1 MNDRGA
7 DERYRRL
14 VDHSPDAI
22 CVHESGRVVYVN
34 PTAVR
39 WMGAQSSDDLVG
51 RSISDVIAPE
61 SVAAVVARIATLREE
76 GDASEPS
83 EADLL
88 RLDGQTITVEAVSV
102 RTVWEGRPAYE
113 VVFRD
118 LTAQKAAES
127 TLRFQAALVEHVS
140 DAIISTTFDGTVT
153 SWNPAAATIYQLT
166 AADAIGRPISDVV
179 GADLSPASI
188 VSGGGVSHEVH
199 STADGST
206 RVVRVSAAPMADGY
220 VLICTDST
228 ALHRAEQHF
237 RTVVTSL
244 DEGVVVISRAG
255 TVESANPAAC
265 RILGLPVADATNS
278 ARCEDF
284 SLPMFT
290 ADGQPLDMLDHP
302 VMQTLRSGRANPG
315 YVIGVARA
323 DGQFVWLAG
332 SCSLLNPD
340 DPEHSSLV
348 TSFTDITAERDATQ
362 RLEFR
367 ATHDVL
373 TGLPNRAAVVSAIG
387 SALTVPS
394 ALSAAV
400 LFIDLDRLKTVNDTL
415 GHRAGDA
422 VLRTVGDRLRRA
434 VRRVDVVGRLGGDEF
449 VALLLG
455 GVDRVDVDRLADRLH
470 AALAGVT
477 EVDGSDVTLGASIG
491 VVMFAGGD
499 SRTAEQILEDAD
511 YAMYEAKVAG
521 GGRTRHLDPQ
531 TRARVG
537 RH

>member
-39 WMGAQSSDDLVG
+39 WMGAQSSDELVG
-51 RSISDVIAPE
+51 RPIAELIAAESI
-61 SVAAVVARIATLREE
+61 AAVLARISTLRDE
-76 GDASEPS
+76 GDASNPS
-83 EADLL
+83 EAVLT
-88 RLDGQTITVEAVSV
+88 RLDGGTITVEAVSV

-118 LTAQKAAES
+118 LTAQKAAEA

-140 DAIISTTFDGTVT
+140 DAIISTDFDGTVT
-153 SWNPAAATIYQLT
+153 SWNPAAAAIYRRP
-166 AADAIGRPISDVV
+166 AADAIGRPISAAV
-179 GADLSPASI
+179 GADLSPSS
-188 VSGGGVSHEVH
+188 VLTQGGVSHEVH

-220 VLICTDST
+220 ALICTDST

-244 DEGVVVISRAG
+244 DEGVLVVSRTG
-255 TVESANPAAC
+255 RVESANPAAC
-265 RILGLPVADATNS
+265 RILGVPLVNATS
-278 ARCEDF
+278 PARNEDF
-284 SLPMFT
+284 VLPMFT
-290 ADGQPLDMLDHP
+290 ADGQRMDLRDHP
-302 VMQTLRSGRANPG
+302 VMETLRTGRANPG
-315 YVIGVARA
+315 YVVGAERA
-323 DGQFVWLAG
+323 DGQLVWLAG

-348 TSFTDITAERDATQ
+348 TSFSDITAERDATQ

-367 ATHDVL
+367 ATHDGL
-373 TGLPNRAAVVSAIG
+373 TGLTNRAAVVSAIG
-387 SALTVPS
+387 SALAAPS
-394 ALSAAV
+394 TCSAAV
-400 LFIDLDRLKTVNDTL
+400 LFIDLDRLKNVNDTL

-422 VLRTVGDRLRRA
+422 VLRTVGERLRRA
-434 VRRVDVVGRLGGDEF
+434 VRRVDLVGRLGGDEF

-470 AALAGVT
+470 AALAEVT
-477 EVDGSDVTLGASIG
+477 EVDGSAVTLGASIG

-499 SRTAEQILEDAD
+499 SRTPEEILADAD
-511 YAMYEAKVAG
+511 HAMYEAKVAG
-521 GGRTRHLDPQ
+521 GGRTRHLDPK
-531 TRARVG
+531 TRARAG

>member
-1 MNDRGA
+1 MNDRSA

-22 CVHESGRVVYVN
+22 CVHESGQVVYAN
-34 PTAVR
+34 PAAVR
-39 WMGAQSSDDLVG
+39 WMGAQSGDDLVG
-51 RSISDVIAPE
+51 TPIADLIDPE
-61 SVAAVVARIATLREE
+61 SIGGVVARIAALRSE
-76 GDASEPS
+76 GDASDPS
-83 EADLL
+83 EAVLR
-88 RLDGQTITVEAVSV
+88 RLDGGTLTVEAVSV
-102 RTVWEGRPAYE
+102 RTVWEGRAAYE

-140 DAIISTTFDGTVT
+140 DAIISTTFDEIVT
-153 SWNPAAATIYQLT
+153 SWNPAAATIYQRS

-179 GADLSPASI
+179 GAELSPASV
-188 VSGGGVSHEVH
+188 VSRGGVSHEVH
-199 STADGST
+199 RTADGST

-220 VLICTDST
+220 ALICTDST

-244 DEGVVVISRAG
+244 DEGVLVVSRTG
-255 TVESANPAAC
+255 QVESANPAAC
-265 RILGLPVADATNS
+265 RILGVPLVNATSTTCND
-278 ARCEDF
+278 DF
-284 SLPMFT
+284 QFPMFH
-290 ADGQPLDMLDHP
+290 ADGQRMDSSDHP
-302 VMQTLRSGRANPG
+302 VMQTLRTGRANPG
-315 YVIGVARA
+315 YVVGVERA
-323 DGQFVWLAG
+323 DGLLVWLAG

-348 TSFTDITAERDATQ
+348 TSFSDITAERDATR
-362 RLEFR
+362 RLEFQ

-387 SALTVPS
+387 SALAMPS
-394 ALSAAV
+394 TTPAAV

-415 GHRAGDA
+415 GHRAGDS

-434 VRRVDVVGRLGGDEF
+434 VRRVDFVGRLGGDEF

-470 AALAGVT
+470 AALAAVT
-477 EVDGSDVTLGASIG
+477 EVDGSDVRLGASIG

-499 SRTAEQILEDAD
+499 PRTPEEVLEDAD
-511 YAMYEAKVAG
+511 FAMYEAKVAG
-521 GGRTRHLDPQ
+521 GGRTRHLDAQ
-531 TRARVG
+531 TRSRVG